1 MPADP
6 DERPTATD
14 ERWDSGV
21 GSRLGDTAPCV
32 AMKYPRYVKAT
43 YGFVARPPA
52 GSSSHAARAGRAE
65 WSGALG
71 HEELIP
77 PSVHARLAKSCAAHD
92 MLPGKDPVRRR

>member
-1 MPADP
+1 MPVDP

-43 YGFVARPPA
+43 YGLVDRPLRASAAPARPRDRVLRRSS
-52 GSSSHAARAGRAE
+52 GSSRVVEGFGPRGAYPAIGACAARQ
-65 WSGALG
+65 
-71 HEELIP
+71 
-77 PSVHARLAKSCAAHD
+77 V
-92 MLPGKDPVRRR
+92 VRRS